1 MLRTMVLTTAVL
13 ALCSVAAFAADVA
26 APAYPGPNT
35 PDEPL
40 RKEFS
45 LAAATNFLDAAA
57 ADWGQNHK
65 CFTCHTNDSYLLVRP
80 ALKDDSP
87 VQADVR
93 RQLEEL
99 VEQRWQKEGPRWEAE
114 VVMSATVLAVHD
126 ANTTGKLHAT
136 TKKALDRMWTVQ
148 REDGGFDWIK
158 CDWPPMESDD
168 HFGATM
174 ALIGVGA
181 APENYRDMPQAKA
194 GIEKLKGY
202 LAANPPL
209 TLHHKLML
217 LWAGTCLEGIVSADD
232 QKAWIA
238 ELSQLQHT
246 DGGFSLASFGDWK
259 RGDDLPQDTKTSDG
273 YATGLAIV
281 ILRRCKVPP
290 ADERITRALSWL
302 KSNQRDSGRWF
313 TRSLHKDSKHY
324 ISHAGTAMAALAIA
338 TCEES
343 K

>member
-1 MLRTMVLTTAVL
+1 MLRTMVLTVASVL
-13 ALCSVAAFAADVA
+13 LVQVAIAADVA

-35 PDEPL
+35 PDERL

-45 LAAATNFLDAAA
+45 LAAATTFLDAAA
-57 ADWGQNHK
+57 ADWGQCRK
-65 CFTCHTNDSYLLVRP
+65 CFTCHTNYSYLLVRP
-80 ALKDDSP
+80 ALKNDSP
-87 VQADVR
+87 VQAEVR

-99 VEQRWQKEGPRWEAE
+99 VEVRWQKEGPRWDAE
-114 VVMSATVLAVHD
+114 VVMSAVVLAVHD
-126 ANTTGKLHAT
+126 ANTTGKLHAA
-136 TKKALDRMWTVQ
+136 TKKAFDRMWTVQ
-148 REDGGFDWIK
+148 KEDGGFAWLK

-181 APENYRDMPQAKA
+181 APENYRDTAEAKA

-202 LAANPPL
+202 LAATPPP

-217 LWAGTCLEGIVSADD
+217 LWAATYLEGIVSADE
-232 QKAWIA
+232 QRAWLA
-238 ELSQLQHT
+238 ELSQLQHA

-259 RGDDLPQDTKTSDG
+259 RADDLPQDTKTSDG